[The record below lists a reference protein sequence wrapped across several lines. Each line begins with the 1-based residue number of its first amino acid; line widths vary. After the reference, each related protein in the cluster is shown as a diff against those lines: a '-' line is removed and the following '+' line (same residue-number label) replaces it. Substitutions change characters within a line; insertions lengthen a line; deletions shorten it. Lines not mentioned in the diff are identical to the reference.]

1 MNVGDA
7 VTLGLWPWQLE
18 GPALPLE
25 WRVLDV
31 RSDGRAVLICRDII
45 ECRSFHDSKGDITW
59 QNSNLRYWLNEVFFA
74 CAFSEQEKSRIAL
87 EPCAAEDNNYYRTKG
102 GGHTEDY
109 VFCLSAQQA
118 QQLFSADA
126 FRCACTTPYAGRN
139 TSTCWWWLRTP
150 GGHQFSCAAVSD
162 TGAVDY
168 NGFHASLDCI
178 GVRPALVLRPAAG
191 AGEGADVGDGARG
204 EARAD
209 GVDAA
214 GGAVG
219 ADGEGDGAHDAGA
232 AARVGAAVGALGAAN
247 ARGTAGAGRAHSA
260 APDLPLF
267 PHAGAALRYGL
278 VGQASA
284 LLLQEHLRA
293 ETAHVA
299 LSGGNP
305 SIQAIHALLDQQKL
319 TNADCFYLCNAAL
332 QAGAFTLARRL
343 VLENSFQQIQ
353 LQRLLKSA
361 VEKGSQAFTTLLLQ
375 QGANGAGYGS
385 AYLKLGV
392 SQQVACCALLAQPSA
407 LFDCWDV
414 VAQLPQ
420 VVLFALEQAKSQCA
434 NDEELHKFVASVAQL
449 PGILPVLAAANAE
462 AELEEVLAADQTQ
475 HYFSHQQYTQAL
487 TAAKEA
493 GHGAVVAL
501 LLDRQAARFGEPTQP
516 VRPNLL
522 L

>member
-1 MNVGDA
+1 MNVGDV

-45 ECRSFHDSKGDITW
+45 ECRSFHDSKGNITW

-87 EPCAAEDNNYYRTKG
+87 EPCAAEDNDYYRTKG

-126 FRCACTTPYAGRN
+126 FRRACTTPYAGRN

-178 GVRPALVLRPAAG
+178 GVRPALVLRSAAGVGAAG
-191 AGEGADVGDGARG
+191 AGGVGAGGAARG
-204 EARAD
+204 E
-209 GVDAA
+209 
-214 GGAVG
+214 
-219 ADGEGDGAHDAGA
+219 
-232 AARVGAAVGALGAAN
+232 
-247 ARGTAGAGRAHSA
+247 

-278 VGQASA
+278 AAQASA
-284 LLLQEHLRA
+284 LLQQEHLRA

-305 SIQAIHALLDQQKL
+305 SIQAIHVLLDQQEL
-319 TNADCFYLCNAAL
+319 TNTDCFHLCNAAL

-343 VLENSFQQIQ
+343 VLETSFQQVQ

-375 QGANGAGYGS
+375 QGANGAGYGA

-414 VAQLPQ
+414 VAQLPT
-420 VVLFALEQAKSQCA
+420 VVLFALEQAKLQCS
-434 NDEELHKFVASVAQL
+434 NNEELHQYVTSVMQL
-449 PGILPVLAAANAE
+449 PGILHVLAVANAE

-475 HYFSHQQYTQAL
+475 HYFTRQQYTQAL

-516 VRPNLL
+516 TRPNLL

>member
-1 MNVGDA
+1 MNVGDV

-31 RSDGRAVLICRDII
+31 RSNGRAVLICRDII
-45 ECRSFHDSKGDITW
+45 ECRSFHDSKGNITW

-87 EPCAAEDNNYYRTKG
+87 ESCAAEDNDYYRTKG

-126 FRCACTTPYAGRN
+126 FRRACTTPYAGRN

-178 GVRPALVLRPAAG
+178 GVRPALVLRSAAG
-191 AGEGADVGDGARG
+191 VGGEGGS
-204 EARAD
+204 
-209 GVDAA
+209 
-214 GGAVG
+214 
-219 ADGEGDGAHDAGA
+219 
-232 AARVGAAVGALGAAN
+232 
-247 ARGTAGAGRAHSA
+247 AHSA

-278 VGQASA
+278 AEQASA
-284 LLLQEHLRA
+284 LLQQEHLRA

-305 SIQAIHALLDQQKL
+305 SIQAIHVLLDQQEL
-319 TNADCFYLCNAAL
+319 TNTDCFHLCNAAL
-332 QAGAFTLARRL
+332 QAGAFVLARRL
-343 VLENSFQQIQ
+343 VLETSFQQVQ

-375 QGANGAGYGS
+375 QGANGAGYGA

-414 VAQLPQ
+414 VAQLPT
-420 VVLFALEQAKSQCA
+420 VVLFALEQAKLQCS
-434 NDEELHKFVASVAQL
+434 NNEELHQYVTSVMQL
-449 PGILPVLAAANAE
+449 PGILRVLAVANAE

-475 HYFSHQQYTQAL
+475 HYFTRQQYTQAL

>member
-1 MNVGDA
+1 MNVGDV

-45 ECRSFHDSKGDITW
+45 ECRSFHDSKGNITW

-87 EPCAAEDNNYYRTKG
+87 ESCAAEDNDYYRTKG

-126 FRCACTTPYAGRN
+126 FRRACTTPYAGRN

-178 GVRPALVLRPAAG
+178 GVRPALVLRSAAG
-191 AGEGADVGDGARG
+191 VSGVGAGGAARG
-204 EARAD
+204 EARAGAGSGARAG
-209 GVDAA
+209 GVGAA
-214 GGAVG
+214 SGAVG
-219 ADGEGDGAHDAGA
+219 AGGEGGS
-232 AARVGAAVGALGAAN
+232 
-247 ARGTAGAGRAHSA
+247 AHSA

-278 VGQASA
+278 AAQASA
-284 LLLQEHLRA
+284 LLQQEHLRA

-305 SIQAIHALLDQQKL
+305 SIQAIHALLDQQEL
-319 TNADCFYLCNAAL
+319 TNTDCFHLCNAAL

-343 VLENSFQQIQ
+343 VLETSFQQVQ

-375 QGANGAGYGS
+375 QGANGAGYGA

-414 VAQLPQ
+414 VAQLPT
-420 VVLFALEQAKSQCA
+420 VVLFALEQAKLQCS
-434 NDEELHKFVASVAQL
+434 NNEELHQYVTSVMQL
-449 PGILPVLAAANAE
+449 PGILHVLAAANAE
-462 AELEEVLAADQTQ
+462 AELEEVLAADQAQ
-475 HYFSHQQYTQAL
+475 HYFTRQQYTQAL

-501 LLDRQAARFGEPTQP
+501 LLDRQAARFGEPSQP
-516 VRPNLL
+516 TRPNLL

>member
-1 MNVGDA
+1 MNVGDV

-45 ECRSFHDSKGDITW
+45 ECRSFHDSKGNITW

-87 EPCAAEDNNYYRTKG
+87 EPCAAEDNDYYRTKG

-126 FRCACTTPYAGRN
+126 FRRACTTPYAGRN

-178 GVRPALVLRPAAG
+178 GVRPALVLRSAAG
-191 AGEGADVGDGARG
+191 VGGVGAGGVGAARG
-204 EARAD
+204 E
-209 GVDAA
+209 
-214 GGAVG
+214 
-219 ADGEGDGAHDAGA
+219 
-232 AARVGAAVGALGAAN
+232 
-247 ARGTAGAGRAHSA
+247 

-278 VGQASA
+278 AEQASA
-284 LLLQEHLRA
+284 LLQQEHLRA

-305 SIQAIHALLDQQKL
+305 SIQAIHVLLDQQEL
-319 TNADCFYLCNAAL
+319 TNTDCFHLCNAAL
-332 QAGAFTLARRL
+332 QAGAFVLARRL
-343 VLENSFQQIQ
+343 VLETSFQQVQ

-375 QGANGAGYGS
+375 QGANGAGYGA

-414 VAQLPQ
+414 VAQLPT
-420 VVLFALEQAKSQCA
+420 VVLFALEQAKLQCS
-434 NDEELHKFVASVAQL
+434 NNEELHQYVTSVMQL
-449 PGILPVLAAANAE
+449 PGILHVLAVANAE

-475 HYFSHQQYTQAL
+475 HYFTRQQYTQAL

-516 VRPNLL
+516 ARPNLL